1 MKKNLDYKE
10 YIIFNKIHF
19 NKNRKWHK
27 ILVRLETI
35 YAIGGIECLIPLFKI
50 IKYVMDNL
58 ENKSTQEIGDYL
70 DKSISW
76 IKDIIIIILR
86 L

>member
-1 MKKNLDYKE
+1 M
-10 YIIFNKIHF
+10 
-19 NKNRKWHK
+19 
-27 ILVRLETI
+27 RLETI

-58 ENKSTQEIGDYL
+58 GKKSTQEIGDYL